1 LRVEIIG
8 RGFIAQNLRVLA
20 DKHPHVVALASGVS
34 QVDGVSTAEY
44 QREAELVYETIKRCQ
59 RQGKTLLFFST
70 ASAGMYDATRGC
82 EGRED
87 DPVYPGNSHG
97 RNKLLLETVIR
108 SSGVRF
114 LVLRLSHAFGV
125 HQASH
130 QLIPSLYRAVLSGKV
145 RIHRGASRDII
156 HVSDAMTIVDHLLTA
171 GITQQVVNVASGAT
185 IPSQAIIDHL
195 VFRLGRTIQERTV
208 VDGDASVCLVSLEK
222 LQKLVPAVSELGFG
236 DNYYKTALDRYIK
249 GSDPVGASWPGATKA
264 GRS

>member
-1 LRVEIIG
+1 
-8 RGFIAQNLRVLA
+8 
-20 DKHPHVVALASGVS
+20 
-34 QVDGVSTAEY
+34 
-44 QREAELVYETIKRCQ
+44 
-59 RQGKTLLFFST
+59 
-70 ASAGMYDATRGC
+70 
-82 EGRED
+82 
-87 DPVYPGNSHG
+87 
-97 RNKLLLETVIR
+97 
-108 SSGVRF
+108 
-114 LVLRLSHAFGV
+114 
-125 HQASH
+125 
-130 QLIPSLYRAVLSGKV
+130 
-145 RIHRGASRDII
+145 
-156 HVSDAMTIVDHLLTA
+156 MTIVDHLLTA